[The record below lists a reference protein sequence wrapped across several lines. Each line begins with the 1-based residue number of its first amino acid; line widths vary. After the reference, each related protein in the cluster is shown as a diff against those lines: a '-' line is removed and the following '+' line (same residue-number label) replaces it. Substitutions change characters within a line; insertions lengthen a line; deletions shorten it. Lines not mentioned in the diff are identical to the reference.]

1 MPRSRVD
8 ELLEGWKMV
17 SHSAERPIEA
27 PRPRGSRS
35 SLPLGLVAAAAIAIA
50 LIIALSA
57 RGSAPGP
64 QPTLPAVGAS
74 PVSSASVAPSPSA
87 SVSASATNPSQ
98 PSPSTAPAGS
108 GGTPTASDVSAARA
122 AIDTYTADLVRGDY
136 AAAWAMLGPE
146 AQAHKG
152 TLAGYSSERSAFF
165 RNLGGRY
172 TIVVS
177 PTDVTPIASWLA
189 GTYGAPIDLA
199 HAVLVEVDY
208 PALAGNNAGY
218 DLFIVNPA
226 AGGLKI
232 YDVR

>member
-1 MPRSRVD
+1 MPRSRTD

-27 PRPRGSRS
+27 PRPRSSRS
-35 SLPLGLVAAAAIAIA
+35 SLPLGLLAAAAIAIA
-50 LIIALSA
+50 LMVALSA
-57 RGSAPGP
+57 RGGGPGP

-74 PVSSASVAPSPSA
+74 PVSSASVAPLPSPSA
-87 SVSASATNPSQ
+87 TNTPAASPSATPS
-98 PSPSTAPAGS
+98 SS
-108 GGTPTASDVSAARA
+108 GGTPAASDLSSARA
-122 AIDTYTADLVRGDY
+122 AIDTYTRDLVQGNY

-152 TLAGYSSERSAFF
+152 TLAAFSSERAAFF

-172 TIVVS
+172 TVVVS
-177 PTDVTPIASWLA
+177 PADVAPIATWLP

-218 DLFIVNPA
+218 DLFIVNPV
-226 AGGLKI
+226 AGGLQI